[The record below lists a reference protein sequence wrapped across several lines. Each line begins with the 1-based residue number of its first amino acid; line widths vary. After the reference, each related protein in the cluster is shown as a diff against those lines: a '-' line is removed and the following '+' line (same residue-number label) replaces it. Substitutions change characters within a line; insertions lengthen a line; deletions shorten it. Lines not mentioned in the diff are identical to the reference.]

1 MKHYTDILQ
10 SRKLLELGLDSKTAD
25 MSWVNDLEGDHIIAK
40 PYKELHDELEQL
52 RTNLG
57 ELESNESPAWSLA
70 ALLELMPFMI
80 SLIDNYYSLWFGK
93 NETEY
98 FIGYGNVNNGNNI
111 CKFEGEDFVS
121 VVVDA
126 VCWLLENKCIKTE

>member
-57 ELESNESPAWSLA
+57 ELESKESPCWSLA

-80 SLIDNYYSLWFGK
+80 SNLRCGLIG
-93 NETEY
+93 
-98 FIGYGNVNNGNNI
+98 
-111 CKFEGEDFVS
+111 
-121 VVVDA
+121 
-126 VCWLLENKCIKTE
+126 